1 MLWGSLA
8 RPPQV
13 VRPGFTLY
21 PFLASVAAP
30 LNQSKVPPLM
40 PVLMEAFQ
48 LNLSQAG
55 MLMSFFALT
64 GLILALPAGI
74 AMQKLGTK
82 VAGLVALY

>member
-1 MLWGSLA
+1 
-8 RPPQV
+8 
-13 VRPGFTLY
+13 
-21 PFLASVAAP
+21 
-30 LNQSKVPPLM
+30 M

-74 AMQKLGTK
+74 AMQKLGAK